1 MGEVLKWL
9 KKIGGVVAIEK
20 INKEKAEILYTAI
33 DRTDYYRGHAEK
45 ESRSLMNV
53 PFNLPSKELEAKFI
67 AEATTVGLNGL
78 KGHRSLGGCR
88 ASIYNAF
95 PLEGV
100 AKLVKFM
107 QEFEANNP
115 AA

>member
-9 KKIGGVVAIEK
+9 KKIGGVAAIEK
-20 INKEKAEILYTAI
+20 INKEKAAILYAAI

-67 AEATTVGLNGL
+67 AEATAAGLNGL

-100 AKLVKFM
+100 VKLVKFM
-107 QEFEANNP
+107 QEFEAKNP
-115 AA
+115 VA